1 MRINNAR
8 LIIILHDLC
17 MCVFAWQLAW
27 WLRFNLDFPFY
38 NWQLSLY
45 TLPMVLLIQGLAF
58 WRFKLYRGLWRFA
71 SLPDLWNIFRA
82 AVIGSL
88 SITLALFIWFRLE
101 GIPRS
106 ILVLYPLLLISFL
119 GAPRLGYRVWKDHSL
134 NLKASKE
141 GQKVLIV
148 GAGRAGDMLI
158 REMLRDGEYNP
169 VGFVDDNPSLMN
181 SAIHGIR
188 VMGSVN
194 DLAQLTQRY
203 SVNIIV
209 IAVPT
214 ATNEQMQKIVTSC
227 ENTGVPIRT
236 LPRLQDLVSGK
247 AALSELRNVSIEDLL
262 GREKVELDWKII
274 QQGLTGKVVMVTGG
288 GGSIGSEL
296 CLQISDL
303 NPSAL
308 IIFERS
314 EFNLYNIQRKINA
327 AHPLLELHAILG
339 DICDLDKVEN
349 IIASHKPDV
358 IFHSAAYKHVP
369 ILQNQLR
376 EAVRNNIIGT
386 KNIAESAV
394 RNNCSNFVF
403 ISTDKAVNPAN
414 ILGVSKRVAEIYC
427 EWMNQQSK
435 TRFVT
440 VRFGNVLDSDG
451 SVVPLFRE
459 QIKNGGPV
467 TVTHPE
473 ITRFFMTIREA
484 CQLIMQAGAMA
495 EGGEIYV
502 LDMGDPVK
510 ITYLAEQMIKLS
522 GRAPGTDIDIVYIG
536 LRPGEKLF
544 EELFYE
550 HEDKDSTRHPKI
562 LLAKH
567 SEINGT
573 FLIDCINDLN
583 KTCNNFD
590 EKKLKELLDQLV
602 PLPDTKKL
610 DNVIPLK
617 EAKSDSKNN

>member
-1 MRINNAR
+1 
-8 LIIILHDLC
+8 
-17 MCVFAWQLAW
+17 
-27 WLRFNLDFPFY
+27 
-38 NWQLSLY
+38 
-45 TLPMVLLIQGLAF
+45 
-58 WRFKLYRGLWRFA
+58 
-71 SLPDLWNIFRA
+71 
-82 AVIGSL
+82 
-88 SITLALFIWFRLE
+88 
-101 GIPRS
+101 
-106 ILVLYPLLLISFL
+106 
-119 GAPRLGYRVWKDHSL
+119 
-134 NLKASKE
+134 
-141 GQKVLIV
+141 
-148 GAGRAGDMLI
+148 
-158 REMLRDGEYNP
+158 
-169 VGFVDDNPSLMN
+169 
-181 SAIHGIR
+181 
-188 VMGSVN
+188 
-194 DLAQLTQRY
+194 
-203 SVNIIV
+203 
-209 IAVPT
+209 
-214 ATNEQMQKIVTSC
+214 MQKIVTSC

-308 IIFERS
+308 IIFERN

-327 AHPLLELHAILG
+327 THPLLELHAILG
-339 DICDLDKVEN
+339 DICDREKVEN
-349 IIASHKPDV
+349 IIVSHKPDV

-369 ILQNQLR
+369 ILQTQLR

-394 RNNCSNFVF
+394 KNNCNNFVF

-414 ILGVSKRVAEIYC
+414 ILGVSKRVAEMYC

-473 ITRFFMTIREA
+473 MTRFFMTIGEA

-502 LDMGDPVK
+502 LDMGEPVK

-550 HEDKDSTRHPKI
+550 NEDKDSTRHPKI

-573 FLIDCINDLN
+573 YLIDCINDLN
-583 KTCNNFD
+583 MACNNFD
-590 EKKLKELLDQLV
+590 ENKLKKLLDQLV
-602 PLPDTKKL
+602 PLSENIHL
-610 DNVIPLK
+610 DNVITL
-617 EAKSDSKNN
+617 